1 MNITVMVPRALRTA
15 FDGRGKVTLGLPPIA
30 DVGDLLEAL
39 FKLYPKV
46 KQHLA
51 SDQEGLK
58 GQHLS
63 LYLSDTGANDI
74 AWRARLREGQT
85 LYLSIPPA
93 RRLAS

>member
-1 MNITVMVPRALRTA
+1 VNVTVMVPRALRTV
-15 FDGRGKVTLGLPPIA
+15 FEGRVKVNLGLPPTA

-51 SDQEGLK
+51 SDNVATK

-63 LYLSDTGANDI
+63 LYSSEVGAKDI
-74 AWRARLREGQT
+74 SWRARLREGQT
-85 LYLSIPPA
+85 LYLSVPQS